1 MITRQLVIKE
11 AIKKCLNEM
20 YKRSQ
25 PKISLSQ
32 MAKLAKQD
40 PYIKFYEQH
49 YLSQEEYHYIME
61 KYVKAYN
68 IESHWNGYIGIVKD
82 YVKDHVKDHGININD
97 VDKVLECIKDCKEF
111 YRFNH
116 EEALFKLS
124 IANYSPTSNKE
135 LVEKYY
141 ESIGEP
147 IVIHD
152 RVFNEETEQ
161 YEYK

>member
-1 MITRQLVIKE
+1 MITRKFIIEE

-32 MAKLAKQD
+32 MSKLAKQD
-40 PYIKFYEQH
+40 PNIKFYEQH
-49 YLSQEEYHYIME
+49 YLSKEEHNSIMK
-61 KYVKAYN
+61 KYMVAYN
-68 IESHWNGYIGIVKD
+68 IESHWNDYIDLVKD
-82 YVKDHVKDHGININD
+82 YVEKHGIDIHD
-97 VDKVLECIKDCKEF
+97 IDKVLGYIKDCKDF
-111 YRFNH
+111 YRFNR
-116 EEALFKLS
+116 EEMLFKLS
-124 IANYSPTSNKE
+124 IFNYSPTSNKE

-147 IVIHD
+147 IKIKD
-152 RVFNEETEQ
+152 RIFNEETEQ

>member
-1 MITRQLVIKE
+1 MITRQIVIKE

-40 PYIKFYEQH
+40 PNIKFYEQH
-49 YLSQEEYHYIME
+49 YLSQEEYHDIME
-61 KYVKAYN
+61 KYMNAYN
-68 IESHWNGYIGIVKD
+68 IESHWNDYIELVKD
-82 YVKDHVKDHGININD
+82 YVKDHGININD

-111 YRFNH
+111 YRFNR
-116 EEALFKLS
+116 EEMLFKLS

-135 LVEKYY
+135 FVEKYY

-147 IVIHD
+147 IVIRD